1 MFTLRGPHLIDLID
15 WLNKWTAWI
24 YNDPLQAAGRM
35 FWTAGHT
42 SNQWSNVGYSLAW
55 ASLVWVGL
63 EWVPVLMMLERGRQS
78 QYITYNRL
86 RSVQHV
92 RSTLISDV
100 KEGNTSYA
108 RKNGGNQYPVYGMDL
123 LKELHDLTAGWSKV
137 LSLKHDH
144 ITDFTSSVHW
154 QCIIG

>member
-1 MFTLRGPHLIDLID
+1 
-15 WLNKWTAWI
+15 
-24 YNDPLQAAGRM
+24 
-35 FWTAGHT
+35 
-42 SNQWSNVGYSLAW
+42 
-55 ASLVWVGL
+55 
-63 EWVPVLMMLERGRQS
+63 MMLERGRQS

-123 LKELHDLTAGWSKV
+123 LKELHDFTAG
-137 LSLKHDH
+137 
-144 ITDFTSSVHW
+144 
-154 QCIIG
+154 